1 MKEHEYQI
9 LKHQKP
15 WRDAYYYQ
23 KSETLY
29 HLTFVFCKRFLPA
42 HGDRTVDQMIQAARS
57 GKQNII
63 EGTEAGETSTET
75 HIKLLNVA
83 RSSLHELREDYRD
96 YLLSRNLTIWSS
108 EHDRYEKMYLF
119 CKHHN
124 QVDDYKLFFEKWTNE
139 EMANTALTLCFMTD
153 RMLNNQLKKL
163 ENDFVKKGGIK
174 ERMHAARTG
183 FRNSQDAENQS
194 LRQEILKLQ
203 EENQRLRGLLMQYG
217 ID

>member
-1 MKEHEYQI
+1 
-9 LKHQKP
+9 
-15 WRDAYYYQ
+15 
-23 KSETLY
+23 
-29 HLTFVFCKRFLPA
+29 
-42 HGDRTVDQMIQAARS
+42 
-57 GKQNII
+57 
-63 EGTEAGETSTET
+63 
-75 HIKLLNVA
+75 
-83 RSSLHELREDYRD
+83 
-96 YLLSRNLTIWSS
+96 
-108 EHDRYEKMYLF
+108 
-119 CKHHN
+119 
-124 QVDDYKLFFEKWTNE
+124 
-139 EMANTALTLCFMTD
+139 MTD